1 MARDKIPHKVMEKWT
16 RTASKGKGKRVELSS
31 DSDIGD
37 FKSRK
42 ANSDSDTEFQTFI
55 SESRP
60 KRLCT
65 ATSK

>member
-1 MARDKIPHKVMEKWT
+1 MEKWT

-37 FKSRK
+37 FESRK
-42 ANSDSDTEFQTFI
+42 ADSDSNTEFQTFI

-60 KRLCT
+60 K
-65 ATSK
+65 